1 MRLAPPVP
9 INSIELL
16 EPRRLLAGVTIL
28 THGYLG
34 NVTGWVAKMADDI
47 AARAGGGTDVTTYTM
62 KVGEDSNQHLAVLSI
77 VRDRGTS
84 GYKTTSTGES
94 IIKLDWSSVSSGK
107 FSTTQVADV
116 VATWLLAEK
125 ADDNVPRFVELP
137 IHLIGHSRGASLM
150 SALSQDLG
158 RAGIWIDQQT
168 NLDAHPVDG
177 HADLGANFGDAPMR
191 TYDNVIFSDSYWRS
205 DGDPNNDD
213 PDGESVAGS
222 HDVALNNSVQKK
234 FAGLAHRSVPSYYD
248 GTIDTKTTDGGDTP
262 IFNAWYGTGGDKPA
276 RDQTGY
282 VFSRLVGG
290 ARPADGLWPA
300 GGGSGAREPVGENGK
315 QWANVTDVRVLG
327 SRTIEPGRTIKVRLM
342 RSDRDSN
349 QNVLLFLDRDT
360 NPYNDNFVRTL
371 RRTNVASTSNPIANR
386 STGSTSGAPT
396 GTYWVCARITD
407 SAGHMRFSYS
417 KSLQIIA
424 PAQHA
429 LTHAFSMQPMDR
441 QDIHDLV

>member
-1 MRLAPPVP
+1 
-9 INSIELL
+9 
-16 EPRRLLAGVTIL
+16 VTIL

-222 HDVALNNSVQKK
+222 HDVALNNSVQQK

-300 GGGSGAREPVGENGK
+300 GGGSGRPRARWGERQAMGERHRRPRARQPDDRARPNDQGPPDALRSR
-315 QWANVTDVRVLG
+315 QQPERLVVPRSRHESLQRQLRPHAAADECRVHQQPD
-327 SRTIEPGRTIKVRLM
+327 RQPIHRL
-342 RSDRDSN
+342 D
-349 QNVLLFLDRDT
+349 Q
-360 NPYNDNFVRTL
+360 
-371 RRTNVASTSNPIANR
+371 RRTDGNLLGLRPHHRLCRAHALQLQQVAPDHRA
-386 STGSTSGAPT
+386 GAARAD
-396 GTYWVCARITD
+396 ARIFD
-407 SAGHMRFSYS
+407 AAHGSAGYS
-417 KSLQIIA
+417 RLGVTVA
-424 PAQHA
+424 P
-429 LTHAFSMQPMDR
+429 SG
-441 QDIHDLV
+441 